1 MTEPRLKRA
10 AGDDRTERLDDRMMD
25 SRALDDRAMTD
36 DRAMS
41 DRDLRELLRNQLAEM
56 KLPNVRLK
64 PGLHP
69 VWLSTTNES
78 DTIASRM
85 RLGYTP
91 ATKDDRLDDDAPLEV
106 AEMRLFKISEQR
118 YQTLMYLQHD
128 EAPLESERDIKARA
142 RKGTG
147 DLRGRIKEEDGDGYE
162 SGFEI
167 EERRNRRPHFA

>member
-1 MTEPRLKRA
+1 MTEPRLKRSVD
-10 AGDDRTERLDDRMMD
+10 DDRTARLDDRIMD
-25 SRALDDRAMTD
+25 SRAMDDRAMTE

-41 DRDLRELLRNQLAEM
+41 DQDLREMLRNQLAEM

-64 PGLHP
+64 PGLHG

-91 ATKDDRLDDDAPLEV
+91 ATKDDVLGDDAQLEV

-118 YQTLMYLQHD
+118 YQTLMYLQHE
-128 EAPLESERDIKARA
+128 EAPRESERDIKARA
-142 RKGTG
+142 KAG
-147 DLRGRIKEEDGDGYE
+147 DGKLRGRIAEESGGHE
-162 SGFEI
+162 SGFDI
-167 EERRNRRPHFA
+167 EERPYRRPHFA